1 MEKRIEAYSLV
12 EFCQQIQE
20 AVQEGFKIDFKDNA
34 SIPTGTLGWYKCIMH
49 KGSKTAALLKPP
61 ASTAT
66 QDGTNGVVASS
77 VDVRLSP
84 ADKASFE
91 ADLDKIEEKFV
102 EFDKQVNQAVAE
114 PFVPSI
120 VFEVKEPEKKPKG
133 RPKASRV

>member
-66 QDGTNGVVASS
+66 S

-84 ADKASFE
+84 ADKESFE
-91 ADLDKIEEKFV
+91 ADLEKIEEKFV
-102 EFDKQVNQAVAE
+102 EFDQQVNQAVAE

-120 VFEVKEPEKKPKG
+120 VFEVREPEKKPKG

>member
-61 ASTAT
+61 A
-66 QDGTNGVVASS
+66 
-77 VDVRLSP
+77 
-84 ADKASFE
+84 DKESFE
-91 ADLDKIEEKFV
+91 ADLVKIEEKFV
-102 EFDKQVNQAVAE
+102 ELDKQVDEAIYPGGQKE
-114 PFVPSI
+114 PFKPSI

>member
-1 MEKRIEAYSLV
+1 MGTTKKIESYTLV
-12 EFCQQIQE
+12 EFCQEIE
-20 AVQEGFKIDFKDNA
+20 KAVTEGFRLDTKSNDT
-34 SIPTGTLGWYKCIMH
+34 IPQGSCGYYRCIMH
-49 KGSKTAALLKPP
+49 KGSKTAALLKAP

-66 QDGTNGVVASS
+66 L

-84 ADKASFE
+84 ADKESFE
-91 ADLDKIEEKFV
+91 ADLGKIEKKFV
-102 EFDKQVNQAVAE
+102 EFDQQVNQAVAE